1 MPLFESTGQSLKP
14 RRFQFL
20 WACVLLLLVPVQCSR
35 PGQAQAEYDHA
46 AKLFQHGYLAKSR
59 AEAEQ
64 GRKRFQSSDP
74 EWASKFESLDLEA
87 MAWIGMDEEALRLIS
102 AHNFSERDPEEQIRK
117 LTAEGMVRTHLQEF
131 SEASQRLVE
140 AHSLCSVTSYVSC
153 GGVIRAQG
161 VLAVKQRQFAEG
173 RQLFL
178 DSHSFAL
185 SHGDRWLEAVAL
197 LNLGWASIQEERFD
211 EAVDWSKSAYRSAG
225 EWGAEDVAQRASGN
239 LGWAYLRLGDAEKSL
254 ELFLDAEKH
263 AANLGDRSS
272 ELNWLTTV
280 GYLYTRTGEIQLAIQ
295 SYQQALQQARQ
306 INHKEDISDILTDL
320 ALVELATGKPDEA
333 DRYASQALAMAQQ
346 SSSRPDMLDA
356 MAIQMQAAALRGDTA
371 RAQQLLQ
378 EVEVAPE
385 SQTSMKWAS
394 EDAMAKLYESQGHA
408 SEARS
413 AYQSAL
419 NIFEAARAEVH
430 LEDLQL
436 PFIAN
441 AKSIYDDYIH
451 FLVTQGKT
459 DEALVTADQSRA
471 RTLAQW
477 FGQSSNQRAFSAAVL
492 PPRAVARKAGATLLF
507 YWLGEKQ
514 SYLWAI
520 TPEKT
525 ALFTLPAQREITPLI
540 ERYRKVLLGTQDPLE
555 SGNTTGQQL
564 YSMLVAPAAK
574 LLRPGDPVM
583 VLTDGALSQ
592 LNFET
597 LIAPGWASGTDTTKS
612 AGRQPHY
619 WIEDATL
626 AAAPSLAMLAAAKP
640 VRETNRNLLLLGDA
654 VSPGEDYP
662 ELPFASTEMQQIER
676 HFAAHDEVVFA
687 RGNATPSAYLSS
699 DPAHFSYIHF
709 VSHGVASRTDPL
721 DSAIILSRAGT
732 PAASANGTAEDSFKL
747 YAREVMRHPIDARL
761 VTISACYG
769 SGTRTYAGEG
779 LVGLSWAFLRAGAHN
794 VVGALW
800 EADDESSPQ
809 LMDSMYQGL
818 QQGKRPDEALRGA
831 KLALLHSTN
840 KFRKAYY
847 WAPFQI
853 YTRL

>member
-1 MPLFESTGQSLKP
+1 MDDE
-14 RRFQFL
+14 
-20 WACVLLLLVPVQCSR
+20 VLHVIA
-35 PGQAQAEYDHA
+35 AQD
-46 AKLFQHGYLAKSR
+46 
-59 AEAEQ
+59 
-64 GRKRFQSSDP
+64 
-74 EWASKFESLDLEA
+74 
-87 MAWIGMDEEALRLIS
+87 
-102 AHNFSERDPEEQIRK
+102 FSQRDPEEHIRK
-117 LTAEGMVRTHLQEF
+117 LISEGVVRGNLQQFPEASQKL
-131 SEASQRLVE
+131 SEASRI
-140 AHSLCSVTSYVSC
+140 CSITSYTVC
-153 GGVIRAQG
+153 GGVLRAKG
-161 VLAVKQRQFAEG
+161 VVAVKQRQFAEG
-173 RQLFL
+173 QQLLL
-178 DSHSFAL
+178 DSHAFAIA
-185 SHGDRWLEAVAL
+185 HKDQWQEAVAL
-197 LNLGWASIQEERFD
+197 LNLAYAALQNEHFD
-211 EAVDWSKSAYRSAG
+211 EAVDWAKSAYKSAS
-225 EWGAEDVAQRASGN
+225 ECGAEDVAQRASGD
-239 LGWAYLRLGDAEKSL
+239 LGWAYLKLGETEKSL

-263 AANLGDRSS
+263 AANLGDRIS

-280 GYLYTRTGEIQLAIQ
+280 GYLYTRTGQIQLAVQ

-306 INHKEDISDILTDL
+306 IKSSQDISDILTDL
-320 ALVELATGKPDEA
+320 ALVAVATGKPAEA
-333 DRYASQALAMAQQ
+333 ETYAEQALTMAQQ
-346 SSSRPDMLDA
+346 RKSQADTLDA
-356 MAIQMQAAALRGDTA
+356 IAMQMQAAAMRGETS

-378 EVEVAPE
+378 QVENAPE
-385 SQTSMKWAS
+385 SQMSMRWSS
-394 EDAMAKLYESQGHA
+394 EEAIARLYESQGHFPQA
-408 SEARS
+408 QSSYRS
-413 AYQSAL
+413 AL
-419 NIFEAARAEVH
+419 KTFEAARAELYH
-430 LEDLQL
+430 EYAQL
-436 PFIAN
+436 PFLAN
-441 AKSIYDDYIH
+441 ATTIYDDYIH

-459 DEALVTADQSRA
+459 DEALITADQSRA
-471 RTLAQW
+471 RTLAQG
-477 FGQSSNQRAFSAAVL
+477 FGQSSSQRALSPATL

-507 YWLGEKQ
+507 YWLGERQ

-540 ERYRKVLLGTQDPLE
+540 ERYRKTLLGRQDPLE

-574 LLRPGDPVM
+574 LLRPSVPVM

-597 LIAPGWASGTDTTKS
+597 LIVPGAASGSDTAKS
-612 AGRQPHY
+612 GGQPHY

-626 AAAPSLAMLAAAKP
+626 MAAPSLAMLAAAKP
-640 VRETNRNLLLLGDA
+640 VREANRNLLLLGDPI
-654 VSPGEDYP
+654 SPGKDYP
-662 ELPFASTEMQQIER
+662 ELPFASTEIQQIER
-676 HFAAHDEVVFA
+676 HFAARDEAVFA
-687 RGNATPSAYLSS
+687 RGQATPAAYLGS

-732 PAASANGTAEDSFKL
+732 PAASANGAAEDSFKL

-809 LMDSMYQGL
+809 LMDAMYQGL
-818 QQGKRPDEALRGA
+818 QEGKRPDEALRGA

>member
-1 MPLFESTGQSLKP
+1 LSGH
-14 RRFQFL
+14 RFSRFRFA
-20 WACVLLLLVPVQCSR
+20 WVGVLLLLIPLQDTRLLS
-35 PGQAQAEYDHA
+35 AKAEYAHA
-46 AKLFQHGYLAKSR
+46 HQIFLHGYLEKSQL
-59 AEAEQ
+59 EAAQ
-64 GRKRFQSSDP
+64 GYGRFLGSDP
-74 EWASKFESLDLEA
+74 EWASKFQLLEA
-87 MAWIGMDEEALRLIS
+87 RAMVARGMSEDTLRLLS
-102 AHNFSERDPEEQIRK
+102 AQPSILNTREEIIEK
-117 LTAEGMVRTHLQEF
+117 LTLEGVAFTSLHQFDVANQKLT
-131 SEASQRLVE
+131 EAQ
-140 AHSLCSVTSYVSC
+140 SLCVATFYTAC
-153 GGVIRAQG
+153 GGVPLRRGLLATHRGRIAEAQ
-161 VLAVKQRQFAEG
+161 
-173 RQLFL
+173 QLFL
-178 DSHSFAL
+178 DTL
-185 SHGDRWLEAVAL
+185 SIARKHEDRWLESAAL
-197 LNLGWASIQEERFD
+197 LNLGYTYVKSEQFD
-211 EAVDWSKSAYRSAG
+211 EAVDWLVPAHKAA
-225 EWGAEDVAQRASGN
+225 VAIDAADQEQIASGN
-239 LGWAYLRLGDAEKSL
+239 LGWAYFKLGDADRAL
-254 ELFLDAEKH
+254 ELFLEAEKD
-263 AANLGDRSS
+263 AATLGDLPA
-272 ELNWLTTV
+272 EINWMTTA
-280 GYLYTRTGEIQLAIQ
+280 GYLYTRTGEIQQARQ
-295 SYQQALQQARQ
+295 SYQHALLKARE
-306 INHKEDISDILTDL
+306 INSKQDISDILTDL
-320 ALVELATGKPDEA
+320 ALVALATGKPDEA
-333 DRYASQALAMAQQ
+333 DTYADQSLAMARQ
-346 SSSRPDMLDA
+346 SGSRPDMLDA
-356 MAIQMQAAALRGDTA
+356 MAIQMQAAALRGDSA

-385 SQTSMKWAS
+385 SQASMKWAS
-394 EDAMAKLYESQGHA
+394 EDAIAKLYESQGHA

-419 NIFEAARAEVH
+419 NIFEAARAKIH

-451 FLVTQGKT
+451 FLAMQGKT
-459 DEALVTADQSRA
+459 EEALVTADQSRA
-471 RTLAQW
+471 RNLAQG
-477 FGQSSNQRAFSAAVL
+477 FGQASSQRALSPAGL

-525 ALFTLPAQREITPLI
+525 TLFALPAQREITPLI
-540 ERYRKVLLGTQDPLE
+540 ERYRKVLLGTQDPVE

-574 LLRPGDPVM
+574 LLRPGVPVM

-597 LIAPGWASGTDTTKS
+597 LIVPGAASGTDTTKS
-612 AGRQPHY
+612 AERQPHY

-654 VSPGEDYP
+654 ISPGEGYS
-662 ELPFASTEMQQIER
+662 ELPFASIEMQQIER

-687 RGNATPSAYLSS
+687 RGKATPSAYLGS

-721 DSAIILSRAGT
+721 DSAIILSRGGT
-732 PAASANGTAEDSFKL
+732 PAASATGAGEDSFKL

-769 SGTRTYAGEG
+769 SGTRTYTGEG

-818 QQGKRPDEALRGA
+818 QEGKRPDEALRGA